1 MTNERAKRLMLQ
13 LLSRLIDESLAAK
26 EALREKKIGI
36 DSVEKAIF
44 RVSEVTDALEDLLSL
59 STWGRKDA

>member
-1 MTNERAKRLMLQ
+1 MTDERAKRLMIQ

-26 EALREKKIGI
+26 EVLQQKKIGT

-59 STWGRKDA
+59 SRWGRKDA